1 VWWSVGALNLWGD
14 PSRGA
19 EKRAVD
25 GRWAA
30 VYLLFG
36 LVTNSSRP
44 LASQA
49 TTGGLGGTRLVAG
62 VPLVVARQGRRE
74 RPYLRYGRDRGRRIA
89 AIQRSPGGTE
99 FVSPSPPTTY
109 GTMRRTVAVLETFR
123 AGWRALVASASE
135 P

>member
-1 VWWSVGALNLWGD
+1 MWWSVGALNLWGD

-30 VYLLFG
+30 VYLLFE
-36 LVTNSSRP
+36 LVTNSSRS
-44 LASQA
+44 LACQA
-49 TTGGLGGTRLVAG
+49 TA
-62 VPLVVARQGRRE
+62 Q
-74 RPYLRYGRDRGRRIA
+74 
-89 AIQRSPGGTE
+89 
-99 FVSPSPPTTY
+99 